1 MTTHNE
7 KTPATA
13 PTVNEGTKSIP
24 AHSVTTAYLAK
35 HGDNTRH
42 TFGTW
47 SGKSIPQDGHITI
60 IIPLKAAQVMF
71 ADGPQ
76 LVELNPECV
85 AAQSAV
91 VRKARE
97 EERRK
102 KRAELRRRIAD
113 RITEEEGFEEQL
125 AHLDAQA
132 TVIYEQIDKKVDA
145 VLEGRSSHD
154 HD

>member
-1 MTTHNE
+1 MTTDK
-7 KTPATA
+7 KTPAPGA
-13 PTVNEGTKSIP
+13 AGNEGTKSIP

-35 HGDNTRH
+35 NGDNTRH

-47 SGKSIPQDGHITI
+47 SGKSIPQDDHITI
-60 IIPLKAAQVMF
+60 IIPLEAAQVMF

-85 AAQSAV
+85 AAQSAA
-91 VRKARE
+91 VRKVRKE
-97 EERRK
+97 EERRE
-102 KRAELRRRIAD
+102 RAELRRRIAD

-132 TVIYEQIDKKVDA
+132 TVIYGQIDKKVNA
-145 VLEGRSSHD
+145 VLEAMGKKP
-154 HD
+154 